1 MKKYSTSPLK
11 YLLWL
16 VACISMQLPLAA
28 KEPSKLH
35 KPPKPLAAT
44 PLRIELIVRPVNNFT
59 NPSDVVAFF
68 NAAQRAKVTV
78 VHLNIK
84 QDEDDERPSG
94 HVYYASRIAPVAAGY
109 ENFDVL
115 ASAIAEAH
123 KRNIKVYAWMPQFHD
138 QAAAKAN
145 PQWQMMAKEL
155 GRSVPFQGKGRIEYF
170 VNPLDPGVQAYQK
183 SLIEEVVKN
192 YDIDGI
198 ALDWLRFDDLN
209 MDTGPYTRQLAQ
221 QELGLDPMNIDF
233 AQPSA
238 ERERWNNW
246 RSQKIAS
253 YTQQVRSAMQ
263 AIKPHVKLAAFVL
276 PPEFTEVGQNLAMFS
291 DSLDEVMPMAYFEDW
306 QFPTSWVSGRLM
318 ADVNRLKAKR
328 TSIKPTL
335 DGSGSTAQNIDIL
348 KAIRKSYPAVTSVV
362 WFSAFYWQAQGIERI
377 VHINA
382 VASSAAQSTKPRY

>member
-1 MKKYSTSPLK
+1 MKKISTHPKK

-16 VACISMQLPLAA
+16 LACISMQLPLVA
-28 KEPSKLH
+28 KEPGKPHKL
-35 KPPKPLAAT
+35 PTAT

-59 NPSDVVAFF
+59 NPSDVVSFF

-94 HVYYASRIAPVAAGY
+94 HVYYASSIAPVAAGY
-109 ENFDVL
+109 EKFDVL
-115 ASAIAEAH
+115 ASAITEAH

-138 QAAAKAN
+138 QAAVKAH
-145 PQWQMMAKEL
+145 PQWQMMSKEL
-155 GRSVPFQGKGRIEYF
+155 GRSVPFQGKGRLEYF
-170 VNPLDPGVQAYQK
+170 VNPLHPEVQAYQL
-183 SLIEEVVKN
+183 SLINEVVKN

-246 RSQKIAS
+246 RSQKIAD
-253 YTQQVRSAMQ
+253 YTRQVRNAVHAQ
-263 AIKPHVKLAAFVL
+263 KPHVQLSAYVL

-291 DSLDEVMPMAYFEDW
+291 DSLDTVMPMAYFEDW
-306 QFPTSWVSGRLM
+306 QFPASWVSGRLLS
-318 ADVNRLKAKR
+318 DVSRLKARR
-328 TSIKPTL
+328 THIKPTL
-335 DGSGSTAQNIDIL
+335 DGSGTTEQNVAIIKSL
-348 KAIRKSYPAVTSVV
+348 QKAYPQIQSIV
-362 WFSAFYWQAQGIERI
+362 WFSAFYWQPQGLERI
-377 VHINA
+377 VRIHQ
-382 VASSAAQSTKPRY
+382 SAAAAGR